1 MRNQAFSK
9 KEKEKKL
16 QLDAKKMNKNNKRK
30 GALRKMKKIQAINDH
45 VVVEELIKTEDK
57 TEAGIIIPQTVK
69 MEPQKYGKVL
79 SIGEKV
85 TNLKVDDIV
94 VFHQSGGQAVI
105 VNGVIQRILKNDE
118 IYGVLS

>member
-1 MRNQAFSK
+1 
-9 KEKEKKL
+9 
-16 QLDAKKMNKNNKRK
+16 
-30 GALRKMKKIQAINDH
+30 MKKIQAINDH

-57 TEAGIIIPQTVK
+57 TDAGIIIPQTVK

>member
-1 MRNQAFSK
+1 
-9 KEKEKKL
+9 
-16 QLDAKKMNKNNKRK
+16 
-30 GALRKMKKIQAINDH
+30 MKKIQAINDH

-57 TEAGIIIPQTVK
+57 TDAGIIIPQTVK
-69 MEPQKYGKVL
+69 MEPQKYGKIL

-118 IYGVLS
+118 IYGVLRWELKLMFITKNENVLKTSLLQQLLSEFSSCYW